1 MIWLV
6 RSMQP
11 RFDLFV
17 WSQIAYLRGLARSKG
32 GNLSLFK
39 DNKIYIKPSGYS
51 FFDVL
56 PWKISIIDIDGT
68 LKNSYK
74 PSSEYPMHLEIYRK
88 LPFVKAIFHTHSF
101 YATLFAFSK
110 NIIPVFTEEAKIYLK
125 EIPLIPFA
133 QPGSSELGKNVV
145 KYLSSNIQAG
155 ILENHGT
162 IVIGKTLKE
171 CYYLSEL
178 LEESAKLAWYLG
190 KYSLNNVDLRS

>member
-1 MIWLV
+1 
-6 RSMQP
+6 MQP

-17 WSQIAYLRGLARSKG
+17 WSQIAYLRGLARAKG
-32 GNLSLFK
+32 GNISLFK
-39 DNKIYIKPSGYS
+39 NNKIYIKPSGFS

-68 LKNSYK
+68 FKNNYK

-101 YATLFAFSK
+101 YATLFALLR
-110 NIIPVFTEEAKIYLK
+110 ITIPVFTEEARIYLK

-133 QPGSSELGKNVV
+133 QPGSSELGKKVV
-145 KYLSSNIQAG
+145 EHLSNDVKVG

-162 IVIGKTLKE
+162 IVVGKTLKE

-178 LEESAKLAWYLG
+178 LEESAKLAWHL
-190 KYSLNNVDLRS
+190 KLFEK